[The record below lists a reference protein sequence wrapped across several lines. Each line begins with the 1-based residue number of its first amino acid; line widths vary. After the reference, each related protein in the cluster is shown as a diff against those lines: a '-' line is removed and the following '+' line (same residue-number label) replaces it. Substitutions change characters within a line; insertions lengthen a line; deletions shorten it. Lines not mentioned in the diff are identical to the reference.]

1 MPRLSE
7 IAADGAPGSGPVSGW
22 RFAREGR
29 IRPGSE
35 EHKQLFCRMLLDTFD
50 PYKPAI
56 IPWPTLAPDALARLT
71 ALPFWDIAVET
82 ELHTS
87 KNMQAI
93 ADSTADPLIREAIAL
108 NAFEERRHKV
118 VLENMIRFYGIEIS
132 PDESFTPPPDPEWAY
147 LCTGYGECFDSFFA
161 FGLFKLAKDSG
172 YFPPELI
179 EVFEPVIQEE
189 ARHILFF
196 VNWAVWAQGQ
206 RNVAARPIYAGRRF
220 AALATRAW
228 KRMKFAKGGVGP
240 KSGEGSNDGKNNAAM
255 TIDGR
260 NFVAGGEP
268 LTIKSFMRLC
278 LAENDRRMARYDAR
292 LVRPLAMPRLI
303 KAAMPFLRFVG

>member
-1 MPRLSE
+1 MAT
-7 IAADGAPGSGPVSGW
+7 AAGRASVPVW
-22 RFAREGR
+22 QFAREGR
-29 IRPGSE
+29 IRPGSDG
-35 EHKQLFCRMLLDTFD
+35 HKQLFCRMLLDTFD

-93 ADSTADPLIREAIAL
+93 ADTTADPLIKEAIAL

-118 VLENMIRFYGIEIS
+118 VLENMIRFYGIEIT
-132 PDESFTPPPDPEWAY
+132 PDERFMPPPDPEWAY

-196 VNWAVWAQGQ
+196 VNWAVWAQRQ
-206 RNVAARPIYAGRRF
+206 RSIFARRIYAGRRF

-240 KSGEGSNDGKNNAAM
+240 KSGEGSKDGTNNAAM
-255 TIDGR
+255 TIEGR

-268 LTIKSFMRLC
+268 LTIKSFMKLC

-303 KAAMPFLRFVG
+303 RAAMPFLRFVG

>member
-1 MPRLSE
+1 MTASATASAEP
-7 IAADGAPGSGPVSGW
+7 APDW
-22 RFAREGR
+22 RWAHEGR
-29 IRPGSE
+29 IRLGSD
-35 EHKQLFCRMLLDTFD
+35 EHKQLFCRLLLDTYD
-50 PYKPAI
+50 PYKPAVI
-56 IPWPTLAPDALARLT
+56 AWPKLAPDALARLA

-93 ADSTADPLIREAIAL
+93 ADTRRDPLIREALAL
-108 NAFEERRHKV
+108 NAFEERRHKD
-118 VLENMIRFYGIEIS
+118 VLENMIRFYGIDIE

-161 FGLFKLAKDSG
+161 FGLYRLARESG

-196 VNWAVWAQGQ
+196 VNWAVHAQRQ
-206 RNVAARPIYAGRRF
+206 RNIFVRPAFMARRF
-220 AALATRAW
+220 RALATRAW
-228 KRMKFAKGGVGP
+228 RRAKFAKGGVGP
-240 KSGEGSNDGKNNAAM
+240 KPGAGSAGGKNNSAM
-255 TIDGR
+255 TIEGR
-260 NFVAGGEP
+260 NSVAGGGEK
-268 LTIKSFMRLC
+268 LTLARFMRLC

-303 KAAMPFLRFVG
+303 RLALPFLRLAG

>member
-1 MPRLSE
+1 VTELAASSADRAPVWQWPRQ
-7 IAADGAPGSGPVSGW
+7 
-22 RFAREGR
+22 GR

-71 ALPFWDIAVET
+71 GLPFWDIAVET

-93 ADSTADPLIREAIAL
+93 ADTTADPLIREAIAL

-118 VLENMIRFYGIEIS
+118 VLENMIRFYGIAIE
-132 PDESFTPPPDPEWAY
+132 PDESFVPPPDPEWSY

-161 FGLFKLAKDSG
+161 FGLFRLARDSG
-172 YFPPELI
+172 FFPAELI

-196 VNWAVWAQGQ
+196 VNWAVYAQSQ
-206 RNVAARPIYAGRRF
+206 RNVFVRPAFAGRRF
-220 AALATRAW
+220 AALATRVW

-240 KSGEGSNDGKNNAAM
+240 KTGQGSELGRNNSAM
-255 TIDGR
+255 TIESR
-260 NFVAGGEP
+260 EFVAGDGK
-268 LTIKSFMRLC
+268 LTIKSFMKLC
-278 LAENDRRMARYDAR
+278 LAENDRRMALYDPR
-292 LVRPLAMPRLI
+292 LVRPMAMPRLLR
-303 KAAMPFLRFVG
+303 AAMPFLGLVK

>member
-1 MPRLSE
+1 MTELA
-7 IAADGAPGSGPVSGW
+7 AADRAPVPLPGPVW
-22 RFAREGR
+22 RYAREGR
-29 IRPGSE
+29 IRPGSD

-56 IPWPTLAPDALARLT
+56 IPWPSLAPDVLARLT
-71 ALPFWDIAVET
+71 GLPFWDIAVET

-93 ADSTADPLIREAIAL
+93 ADATSDPLIREAIAL

-118 VLENMIRFYGIEIS
+118 VLENMIRFYGIEID
-132 PDESFTPPPDPEWAY
+132 PDESFTPPPDPVWKY
-147 LCTGYGECFDSFFA
+147 LCTGYGECFDSFFS
-161 FGLFKLAKDSG
+161 FGLFQIAKDSG

-179 EVFEPVIQEE
+179 DVFEPVIQEE

-196 VNWAVWAQGQ
+196 VNWAVYTQAQ
-206 RNVAARPIYAGRRF
+206 RNMFMRPAFGAQRF

-240 KSGEGSNDGKNNAAM
+240 KAGEGSEKGKNNSAM
-255 TIDGR
+255 TIEGR
-260 NFVAGGEP
+260 NFVTGGEP
-268 LTIKSFMRLC
+268 LTIKSFMKLC

-292 LVRPLAMPRLI
+292 LLRPLAMPRLM
-303 KAAMPFLRFVG
+303 KAAMPFLRFAG